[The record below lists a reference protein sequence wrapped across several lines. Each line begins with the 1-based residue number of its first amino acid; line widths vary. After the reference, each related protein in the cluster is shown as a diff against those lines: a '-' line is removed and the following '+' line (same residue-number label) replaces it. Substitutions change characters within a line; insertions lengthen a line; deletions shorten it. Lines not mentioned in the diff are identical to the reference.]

1 MNTSLIL
8 TFLQQL
14 ESHNSKEWMDDHRA
28 QYQTARQSFIDLT
41 THLLEKLSVDDEGLQ
56 GLDPKKC
63 IFRINRDIRFSKD
76 KSPYK
81 NNFGAAMAEGGRNSG
96 NPVYYL
102 HVQPQNESFIA
113 GGLYQPSSDVLS
125 KVRQEIDYNASELKT
140 ITSAPDFQRYFGEIQ
155 GETLKCA
162 PKGYD
167 PAHPNIELLK
177 LKSYIVIHKLTDQQL
192 TKPAFPEYALTVFR
206 AMIPFI
212 HYLNVAVS

>member
-140 ITSAPDFQRYFGEIQ
+140 ITSALMHCNQFLAEPLITMHQ
-155 GETLKCA
+155 
-162 PKGYD
+162 
-167 PAHPNIELLK
+167 
-177 LKSYIVIHKLTDQQL
+177 S
-192 TKPAFPEYALTVFR
+192 
-206 AMIPFI
+206 
-212 HYLNVAVS
+212 